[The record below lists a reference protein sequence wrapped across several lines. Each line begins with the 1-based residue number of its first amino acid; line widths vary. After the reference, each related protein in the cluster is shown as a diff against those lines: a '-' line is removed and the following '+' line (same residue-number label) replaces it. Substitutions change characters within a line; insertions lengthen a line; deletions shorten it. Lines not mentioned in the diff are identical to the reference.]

1 MNFTLFAFYLQWAMI
16 GPASGGLQA
25 LTLRRKLRKGVGY
38 SGTPWSGQ
46 AVNWNWRTSLR
57 SLLPLWLGKTGWLFV
72 HSACLFCM
80 IEYYNMK
87 PTYQVVKRCRH
98 VCKFVWVR
106 SPGYIYINN
115 DSVFISASQTSRD
128 TTFIQTEWSPVYW
141 HRWIF
146 HVHYSPDCAMDLLTW
161 RFTTHQ
167 QKFSGARLDLEVTVG
182 LVSAFES
189 RPRETR
195 SSGALRLALRR
206 KKVLCL
212 QQWSYLSGWHREPG
226 LVWTHKSILRRVPTC
241 VTYVM
246 TVEKFMITPVDP
258 VYLPTL
264 TVNGGTQKPD
274 EERQFVFSWQSVRL
288 HAQLS
293 ASRLKARRSHLIGP
307 LSQYTSTAGKWIN
320 WPKYVPLQ

>member
-1 MNFTLFAFYLQWAMI
+1 MM

-80 IEYYNMK
+80 IEYYNTK
-87 PTYQVVKRCRH
+87 PTYQVVKRSRH
-98 VCKFVWVR
+98 VCKFVRVR

-115 DSVFISASQTSRD
+115 DSVLISASQTSRD
-128 TTFIQTEWSPVYW
+128 TTFIQTERSPVYW
-141 HRWIF
+141 RRWIF
-146 HVHYSPDCAMDLLTW
+146 HVHYSRDCAMDPLTW

-167 QKFSGARLDLEVTVG
+167 QKFRGGALDLEVTVG
-182 LVSAFES
+182 LVSAFVS

-195 SSGALRLALRR
+195 SSAARRLALRR

-212 QQWSYLSGWHREPG
+212 QQWSYLSRWHGEPG
-226 LVWTHKSILRRVPTC
+226 LVWTHKSILRHVPTC
-241 VTYVM
+241 VTLM
-246 TVEKFMITPVDP
+246 MVEKNDD
-258 VYLPTL
+258 YSGRSCLPTYANCKRGHPETRWGAPVCVFL
-264 TVNGGTQKPD
+264 AVGTITRTVKRIEAQSSTKP
-274 EERQFVFSWQSVRL
+274 FNW
-288 HAQLS
+288 
-293 ASRLKARRSHLIGP
+293 
-307 LSQYTSTAGKWIN
+307 TA
-320 WPKYVPLQ
+320 VPIYKQGRGMD